1 MSRRSHHPIRRH
13 VRPRHPDAKRG
24 AAGPERPDAAADAV
38 AEPAVEESGAAE
50 EPGAVEETGADEA
63 GSLAVETA
71 VGSDVPVEPEPLL
84 HDGSAEE
91 PVEETGDEPPGAPV
105 EAPDAAPAEAATVES
120 PAPPAAPTAEVAPS
134 APPVADRVVRFAG
147 PATPTGSVGSAPPP
161 GPPGAATA
169 PQLRRFIKSRSYIP
183 MHELRRRFGIVVED
197 DDVAAIAVGGHTV
210 YVGLPPREGELLGE
224 LLRAGDIG
232 YEASFDPVA
241 PVIVGVFPI
250 RPVTRG

>member
-13 VRPRHPDAKRG
+13 VRPRHAEAKRP
-24 AAGPERPDAAADAV
+24 GPTTDRPDSSVDGDLEVGPLPGTEALLAAPVETSPPDVAVADGGEDLDGAPHAGSAVELAIEPAADAEPVLVDGASAVEDPASEPGPGAAALAAIEILPPV
-38 AEPAVEESGAAE
+38 AEPPAL
-50 EPGAVEETGADEA
+50 P
-63 GSLAVETA
+63 
-71 VGSDVPVEPEPLL
+71 VP
-84 HDGSAEE
+84 
-91 PVEETGDEPPGAPV
+91 
-105 EAPDAAPAEAATVES
+105 
-120 PAPPAAPTAEVAPS
+120 PS
-134 APPVADRVVRFAG
+134 V
-147 PATPTGSVGSAPPP
+147 PPP

-183 MHELRRRFGIVVED
+183 MHELRRRFGIVIED
-197 DDVAAIAVGGHTV
+197 DDVAAVHVGGHTV

-250 RPVTRG
+250 RPVTRS